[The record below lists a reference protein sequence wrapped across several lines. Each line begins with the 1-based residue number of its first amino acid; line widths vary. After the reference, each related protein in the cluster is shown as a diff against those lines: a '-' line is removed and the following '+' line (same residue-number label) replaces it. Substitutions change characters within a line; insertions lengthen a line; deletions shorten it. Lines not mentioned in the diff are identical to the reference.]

1 MTVEKVRE
9 ELLNISEEKY
19 KKFTENLIPGCENFL
34 GVRTPVLKDVAKN
47 IVKNGT
53 GIEYALCDRLY
64 YHEEFI
70 IQGMVIGF
78 LK

>member
-34 GVRTPVLKDVAKN
+34 GVRTPVLKKSGKKD
-47 IVKNGT
+47 
-53 GIEYALCDRLY
+53 Y
-64 YHEEFI
+64 
-70 IQGMVIGF
+70 
-78 LK
+78 